1 MIIFRLC
8 SERIRIG
15 ITSSMV

>member
-1 MIIFRLC
+1 MIIFHLC